1 MSNWEQ
7 ILKNT
12 LEEIQMKN
20 DEQTW
25 NEWLKENDPAAF
37 DEYVAECD
45 EACDAIDAEWESRV
59 AMMRDADT
67 SDAYVKALES

>member
-1 MSNWEQ
+1 MSNWET

-25 NEWLKENDPAAF
+25 DEWLKENDPAAY

-59 AMMRDADT
+59 RLMREARNT
-67 SDAYVKALES
+67 EEYVKALES